1 MSSQE
6 VWNISKTGMNLKL
19 FNGNTVVDEIEI
31 VVLGDANCD
40 GKITVDDGKCNFCG
54 RCVKSCPTDAWE
66 TIHGYIVSF
75 GGLFGNSINK
85 GEAIIPFIEDKEK
98 LLKICDAAIEFFDK
112 NANPG
117 ERFRFTIDRVGR
129 EKFEKTSLEAYN
141 G

>member
-1 MSSQE
+1 MCE
-6 VWNISKTGMNLKL
+6 KACRSKA
-19 FNGNTVVDEIEI
+19 IEI
-31 VVLGDANCD
+31 KD
-40 GKITVDDGKCNFCG
+40 GKITVDEGKCNFCG

-85 GEAIIPFIEDKEK
+85 GEAIIPFIDDKEK
-98 LLKICDAAIEFFDK
+98 LLKICDAAIEFFNK

-117 ERFRFTIDRVGR
+117 ERFKFTIDCVGR
-129 EKFEKTSLEAYN
+129 EKFEKTIMEAYN